1 MGWTFF
7 NASGKPSEILTREF
21 TQIPSAQYPSE
32 FKVID
37 QATRGN
43 TWYAVIQSTNPEGLV
58 RVYGM
63 VCLFTFRRGEFG
75 YKEIAEECGPY
86 QCQAP
91 LRIVN
96 LLDKLSPNPS
106 GMFAAKWRQ
115 SVRDYHAKQK
125 EKRMKRKGTVSI
137 DPVQFMR
144 DHFTIVHIG
153 G

>member
-7 NASGKPSEILTREF
+7 NATGKPSDILTREF
-21 TQIPSAQYPSE
+21 TQKPSEKYLSE

-43 TWYAVIQSTNPEGLV
+43 TWYAVIQSTNPEGIV

-63 VCLFTFRRGEFG
+63 VCLFTFRRGNFG
-75 YKEIAEECGPY
+75 YKEIGEECGPY

-96 LLDKLSPNPS
+96 LLDKLSPSECGYNL
-106 GMFAAKWRQ
+106 KWRQ

-125 EKRMKRKGTVSI
+125 EKRIKRKSTVSI
-137 DPVQFMR
+137 DPIQFMR
-144 DHFTIVHIG
+144 DHFTIVHIAH
-153 G
+153 

>member
-7 NASGKPSEILTREF
+7 NASGKPSEILTKEF
-21 TQIPSAQYPSE
+21 TQAPSAQYPSE

-43 TWYAVIQSTNPEGLV
+43 TWYAVIQSTNPEGIV

-75 YKEIAEECGPY
+75 YKEIGEECGPY

-96 LLDKLSPNPS
+96 LLDKLSPNPTGVYS
-106 GMFAAKWRQ
+106 AKWRQ
-115 SVRDYHAKQK
+115 SVRDYHAKQAA
-125 EKRMKRKGTVSI
+125 KRNAKKDIQS
-137 DPVQFMR
+137 FMR
-144 DHFTIVHIG
+144 DHFIVVNIG
-153 G
+153 A

>member
-7 NASGKPSEILTREF
+7 NASGKPSDILTKEF
-21 TQIPSAQYPSE
+21 TQLPSAQYPSE

-43 TWYAVIQSTNPEGLV
+43 TWYAVIQSTNPEGIV

-96 LLDKLSPNPS
+96 LLDKLSPNPTGVYS
-106 GMFAAKWRQ
+106 AKWRQ
-115 SVRDYHAKQK
+115 SVRD
-125 EKRMKRKGTVSI
+125 
-137 DPVQFMR
+137 
-144 DHFTIVHIG
+144 
-153 G
+153 